1 MARLNI
7 SIPDSLKAWI
17 DAQVESGTYGNA
29 SEYIRD
35 LILKDQRRKEAIGVL
50 QSAIDVGVKSGE
62 ASPFDSAAFKL
73 RMRDRRVVP

>member
-35 LILKDQRRKEAIGVL
+35 LILKDQRRKEAIAVL

-62 ASPFDSAAFKL
+62 ASPFDGAAFKL